1 MSVTR
6 TQYNSTLLDMDGKM
20 NPEPSVGD
28 TVRSFYSSKSI
39 GIVID
44 RPTPI
49 ESTVLWNDYVNPFE
63 RLIRPA
69 PVNYAQIANELVTV
83 QPMTGP
89 SALAFYLDYT
99 FKNEDDPR

>member
-6 TQYNSTLLDMDGKM
+6 NQYNSTLLDMDGKM
-20 NPEPSVGD
+20 NPEPVVGD
-28 TVRSFYSSKSI
+28 AVRSFYSPKSI

-49 ESTVLWNDYVNPFE
+49 ESTVLWNDYKNPLE
-63 RLIRPA
+63 GRLRSA
-69 PVNYAQIANELVTV
+69 PVNYTQTANELVTV

-89 SALAFYLDYT
+89 SALTFYLDYT
-99 FKNEDDPR
+99 FKNEDE